1 MYKYCPHC
9 GKPFL
14 EPDKPRTVGIISQVK
29 EFITWAQIKEWSD
42 LREASKHFEIGDE
55 IHDELKTGEPITL
68 VVVEKDKPFDG
79 DVMFMLKD
87 CLRDTYPMNDDYT
100 NAGGWK
106 ASKLRKVLN
115 TEILALLPDD
125 MRAAIKPRVID
136 GESDLLWLASEME
149 VFGLHDW
156 TENDP
161 DRGEQMA
168 YYKRRGNRIKA
179 LGDEGEAAYTWWERS
194 PYASSTTS
202 FCYVGSNGS
211 ASHFQRQQLVWRGL
225 RLLCLICDLR
235 IPSPSGL
242 GTSKKEDSDGIK
254 RTAPGER
261 LDLEGPGCTERR

>member
-1 MYKYCPHC
+1 
-9 GKPFL
+9 
-14 EPDKPRTVGIISQVK
+14 
-29 EFITWAQIKEWSD
+29 
-42 LREASKHFEIGDE
+42 
-55 IHDELKTGEPITL
+55 
-68 VVVEKDKPFDG
+68 
-79 DVMFMLKD
+79 MFMLKD

-125 MRAAIKPRVID
+125 MRTAIKPRVID

-179 LGDEGEAAYTWWERS
+179 LGDEGEAAYKL
-194 PYASSTTS
+194 
-202 FCYVGSNGS
+202 VGAFS
-211 ASHFQRQQLVWRGL
+211 
-225 RLLCLICDLR
+225 
-235 IPSPSGL
+235 
-242 GTSKKEDSDGIK
+242 
-254 RTAPGER
+254 
-261 LDLEGPGCTERR
+261 

>member
-87 CLRDTYPMNDDYT
+87 CLRDTYPMNDDCT

-149 VFGLHDW
+149 VFGPHDW

-168 YYKRRGNRIKA
+168 YYKRRGNRVKA
-179 LGDEGEAAYTWWERS
+179 LGDEGEAANGWWERS
-194 PYASSTTS
+194 LLRTPLPTSVMSAATATPTPTAPTTRLAWP
-202 FCYVGSNGS
+202 S
-211 ASHFQRQQLVWRGL
+211 ASVFNL
-225 RLLCLICDLR
+225 R
-235 IPSPSGL
+235 
-242 GTSKKEDSDGIK
+242 SKNPQPVRAGDK
-254 RTAPGER
+254 
-261 LDLEGPGCTERR
+261 